1 MIIERGVDMDLNLRH
16 AICENLTGNDEEQIR
31 ATILDAINSGE
42 EKMLPG
48 LGVLFEL
55 MWKKSNPDQQE
66 EVLSQIKQG
75 LQ

>member
-1 MIIERGVDMDLNLRH
+1 MNLNLRH
-16 AICENLTGNDEEQIR
+16 AITDNLNDSNEEHIR
-31 ATILDAINSGE
+31 ATILDAIESGE

-55 MWKKSNPDQQE
+55 MWNECGEQEKADIVDHIKS
-66 EVLSQIKQG
+66 G

>member
-1 MIIERGVDMDLNLRH
+1 MDLNLRN
-16 AICENLTGNDEEQIR
+16 AISDNLSGNDEEQIK

-55 MWKKSNPDQQE
+55 MWKESNPEDQAQ
-66 EVLSQIKQG
+66 VLSQIKQG

>member
-1 MIIERGVDMDLNLRH
+1 MSINLRA
-16 AICENLTGNDEEQIR
+16 AIYNNVSGHDSEKLE

-55 MWKKSNPDQQE
+55 LWKNSDENDKEEMLSNLE
-66 EVLSQIKQG
+66 EGVQH